1 MTVAASTVKLIP
13 FARHTLGEREIQAV
27 VDCLRGDWI
36 TTGPRTRE
44 FEQQFAQMVGS
55 KAAVAL
61 NSCTAAM
68 HLALD
73 ACGITNG
80 DEVIVPTLT
89 FVGTAQAAL
98 YCGATPVLVDCQRSD
113 LTIDVSSV
121 AAAVTPRTRA
131 IMPMH
136 YGGHPCDLDALRA
149 VANDHGLAIV
159 EDAAHVIVASYK
171 GTRIGASGN
180 PTCFSFH
187 ATKPFTTGE
196 GGMLTTDDLA
206 LAERVRVSR
215 SHGMRRDAFT
225 RDCAADPWT
234 YDIEGLGYKCNP
246 TDIMSALGLAQL
258 ESVDDEHRRRVQIA
272 ARYRSALDGR
282 EDLSLQI
289 ISRDVIHSHHL
300 FPVLLNLDALTI
312 TRDSVMRE
320 MGQRGISTSIH
331 YRPLHQFA
339 GFATRCRVGPTGT
352 PNSDWVY
359 ERLISLPLY
368 TRLADEDVDRVVAAL
383 IEILE
388 ENRR

>member
-1 MTVAASTVKLIP
+1 MTVVASSPQQIP

-27 VDCLRGDWI
+27 VECLRGDWI

-44 FEQQFAQMVGS
+44 FEERFARMIGS

-68 HLALD
+68 HLALE
-73 ACGITNG
+73 ACEVKSG

-98 YCGATPVLVDCQRSD
+98 YCGATPVLVDCRTSD
-113 LTIDVSSV
+113 LTVDPDSV
-121 AAAVTPRTRA
+121 DAAVTSRTRA

-136 YGGHPCDLDALRA
+136 YGGHPCDLGALA
-149 VANDHGLAIV
+149 AIANDRGLAIV

-196 GGMLTTDDLA
+196 GGMLTTDDVA
-206 LAERVRVSR
+206 LADRVRVSR

-225 RDCAADPWT
+225 RDRAADPWA
-234 YDIEGLGYKCNP
+234 YDIEGLGHKCNP
-246 TDIMSALGLAQL
+246 TDIMSAIGLAQL
-258 ESVDDEHRRRVQIA
+258 ETVVSEHDRRTQLA
-272 ARYRSALDGR
+272 ARYRHALGGR
-282 EDLSLQI
+282 ETLSLQT
-289 ISRDVIHSHHL
+289 ISSDVVHSHHL
-300 FPVLLNLDALTI
+300 FPVLLNLDALAI
-312 TRDSVMRE
+312 DRDEVMRE
-320 MGQRGISTSIH
+320 MNRRGISTSIH
-331 YRPLHQFA
+331 YRPLHQFPD
-339 GFATRCRVGPTGT
+339 FARRCRIDRTT
-352 PNSDWVY
+352 NSDWVY
-359 ERLISLPLY
+359 ERLVSLPLY
-368 TRLADEDVDRVVAAL
+368 TRLADEDVDRVAATL

-388 ENRR
+388 DHSR